1 MEKKKSFLSVKEMVE
16 IALLV
21 AIAVILDLD
30 GFKIT
35 LSATGGSIGFTMVPL
50 FIIGYRHGFIKSLIG
65 VGIIYGITTCLLDG
79 HGFIYYPFD
88 YLIAY
93 GVSVSFG
100 SLFSKSIFYK
110 GEFFNDKL
118 LNVLSLVLS
127 VLVVGVIRVVGHT
140 LSSMIF
146 YQYTLEAS
154 LVYNISYVLP
164 SILICMGVLVL
175 LLPSLKV
182 LNKRFPTEFS
192 KKFN

>member
-50 FIIGYRHGFIKSLIG
+50 FIIGFRHGFIKSLIG
-65 VGIIYGITTCLLDG
+65 VGIIYGLTTALLDG

-88 YLIAY
+88 YFIAY
-93 GVSVSFG
+93 GVSISFG

-110 GEFFNDKL
+110 GQYFVDKVFN
-118 LNVLSLVLS
+118 VFSLILC

-154 LVYNISYVLP
+154 LVYNFSYVLP

>member
-1 MEKKKSFLSVKEMVE
+1 MKKKKSFLSVKEMVE
-16 IALLV
+16 ISLLV

-35 LSATGGSIGFTMVPL
+35 LSATGGSIGFTMLPL
-50 FIIGYRHGFIKSLIG
+50 FIIGFRHGFIKSLIG
-65 VGIIYGITTCLLDG
+65 VGFIYGITTCLLDG
-79 HGFIYYPFD
+79 HGLVYYPFD
-88 YLIAY
+88 YFIAY
-93 GVSVSFG
+93 GVSISFG

-110 GEFFNDKL
+110 GQDFNEKL
-118 LNVLSLVLS
+118 LNFLSLVLC

-140 LSSMIF
+140 LSSMV
-146 YQYTLEAS
+146 YYDYTLEAS

-175 LLPSLKV
+175 LLPTLKL
-182 LNKRFPTEFS
+182 LNKHFPTEFS

>member
-1 MEKKKSFLSVKEMVE
+1 MKKKKSFLSVREMVE
-16 IALLV
+16 ISLLV

-79 HGFIYYPFD
+79 HGLVYYPFD
-88 YLIAY
+88 YFIAY
-93 GVSVSFG
+93 GVSISFG

-110 GEFFNDKL
+110 GQDFNDKL

-127 VLVVGVIRVVGHT
+127 VLVVGVIRVIGHT
-140 LSSMIF
+140 LSSMV
-146 YQYTLEAS
+146 YYDYTLEAS

-175 LLPSLKV
+175 LLPTLKL
-182 LNKRFPTEFS
+182 LNKHFPTEFS